1 MLKRLCIFT
10 HMNLKTL
17 TKGTE
22 VSILEQFRDS
32 PEDAAGWRVIE
43 DRGDRVLIEAVGL
56 LAGSAVE
63 NPQTL
68 VGREMI
74 EEVL

>member
-1 MLKRLCIFT
+1 MDAPGWIGYILRMKSL
-10 HMNLKTL
+10 LP
-17 TKGTE
+17 GTT
-22 VSILEQFRDS
+22 VSILPEFRDS
-32 PEDAAGWRVIE
+32 PEDASGWRVVE

-74 EEVL
+74 EEA